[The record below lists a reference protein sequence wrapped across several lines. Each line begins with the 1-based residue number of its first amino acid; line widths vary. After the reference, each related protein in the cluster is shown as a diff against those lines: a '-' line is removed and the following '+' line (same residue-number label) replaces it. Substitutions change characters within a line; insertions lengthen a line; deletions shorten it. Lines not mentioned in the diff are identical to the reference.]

1 MHSRQASK
9 FALYRAQTPNRGKYR
24 GKGLEFV
31 TGEMRDSEGRSLLI
45 RRHCIGYVVF
55 DTLYLTLYP
64 TLYHVLYTG
73 LYRSVVPCTLY
84 PGLYHSLYR
93 SAVSYTT
100 SYTLVYK
107 RNKPLRH
114 VHRRGGRYRTKKYP
128 VRFKPYGVSSRT
140 SDSQLSAYM
149 PCINFAHLLA
159 ETIQLSVWRYPSFGE
174 CMPSSPPRTSCADS
188 LAIDSTSDSVYS
200 KPHES

>member
-84 PGLYHSLYR
+84 PGLYRSLYR

-100 SYTLVYK
+100 PCTLVYK
-107 RNKPLRH
+107 HKKPLGH
-114 VHRRGGRYRTKKYP
+114 VHRRGRRYRTKKYP
-128 VRFKPYGVSSRT
+128 AKRKPRGVCNERDVNPYSVEGVEVNAPSIPAIVIVT
-140 SDSQLSAYM
+140 SPINIDPNDCSAVNSAF
-149 PCINFAHLLA
+149 PA
-159 ETIQLSVWRYPSFGE
+159 
-174 CMPSSPPRTSCADS
+174 
-188 LAIDSTSDSVYS
+188 
-200 KPHES
+200 

>member
-1 MHSRQASK
+1 MWSSIHYTLPHMHLGYPIPC
-9 FALYRAQTPNRGKYR
+9 ALYH
-24 GKGLEFV
+24 
-31 TGEMRDSEGRSLLI
+31 S
-45 RRHCIGYVVF
+45 
-55 DTLYLTLYP
+55 LYP
-64 TLYHVLYTG
+64 TLYHALYTG

>member
-1 MHSRQASK
+1 MNLGRGSHRVHTVHSRQASK
-9 FALYRAQTPNRGKYR
+9 FALYRTQRVNRGKYR
-24 GKGLEFV
+24 GKGLAFV
-31 TGEMRDSEGRSLLI
+31 TGEIRDSDGYPLLI

-64 TLYHVLYTG
+64 TLHHVLYTG
-73 LYRSVVPCTLY
+73 LYRPVVPCTLY

-114 VHRRGGRYRTKKYP
+114 VHRRGRRYRTKKYP
-128 VRFKPYGVSSRT
+128 VRFKPYGVSSQA
-140 SDSQLSAYM
+140 SDSQ
-149 PCINFAHLLA
+149 
-159 ETIQLSVWRYPSFGE
+159 
-174 CMPSSPPRTSCADS
+174 
-188 LAIDSTSDSVYS
+188 
-200 KPHES
+200 